1 MYEIVKETTSW
12 SADFVVPSH
21 TYLMSKSG
29 NLIAYAIDGTN
40 EIRKSTIKIDRARRT
55 FVKVSHSELEKLI
68 PAEKKPQAPRNG
80 RLFKVKSKDKEYLV
94 ELVGNRLSC
103 SCIGFGYRGKCKH
116 ADAVRNKIT

>member
-1 MYEIVKETTSW
+1 MYEIVKEVTVWT
-12 SADFVVPSH
+12 ADCAVPNH

-29 NLIAYAIDGTN
+29 DLIAYAVEGTN
-40 EIRKSTIKIDRARRT
+40 EIRKSTIKIDRARRK
-55 FVKVSHSELEKLI
+55 FVKVNHAGLEKLI
-68 PAEKKPQAPRNG
+68 PKVAKTEAPRNG

-94 ELVGNRLSC
+94 ELIGNRLSC

>member
-1 MYEIVKETTSW
+1 MYEIVKETTAW
-12 SADFVVPSH
+12 SADYAVPSH

-29 NLIAYAIDGTN
+29 SLIAYAIDGTN
-40 EIRKSTIKIDRARRT
+40 EIRKSTIKIDRSRRT

-68 PAEKKPQAPRNG
+68 PAEEKSQAPRNG

-94 ELVGNRLSC
+94 ELIGNRLSC

-116 ADAVRNKIT
+116 VDAVRNKIT

>member
-1 MYEIVKETTSW
+1 MYEIVKEITTW
-12 SADFVVPSH
+12 SADFAVPSH

-55 FVKVSHSELEKLI
+55 FVKVSHPGLEKLI
-68 PAEKKPQAPRNG
+68 PAEENTQVPRNG

-94 ELVGNRLSC
+94 ELIGKRLSC

-116 ADAVRNKIT
+116 AEAVRNKIT